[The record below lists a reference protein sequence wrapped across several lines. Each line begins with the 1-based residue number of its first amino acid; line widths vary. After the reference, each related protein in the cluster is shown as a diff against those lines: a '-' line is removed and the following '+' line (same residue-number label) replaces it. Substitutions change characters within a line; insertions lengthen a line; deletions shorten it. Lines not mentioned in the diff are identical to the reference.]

1 MKFAAIDIGTN
12 AARLLIGEVRMTNLG
27 LQIQKLGYYR
37 SPLRLGDD
45 VFSKGKISAS
55 KLKQF
60 IQTMQAF
67 QLLAT
72 AHQVTALRTVAT
84 SAMRE
89 ASNNKKVAKEILQQ
103 TGLQIEVI
111 SGEEEAQLI
120 FNAFELLH
128 LGRQAQYIVV
138 DVGGGSTEISVFEEG
153 KRRASQSFE
162 LGTLR
167 LLNQKVAPNIWDTFK
182 TWIQTHAKVQ
192 EAHIV
197 FGTGGNINR
206 ALKMLPNKSAKISLK
221 DLVQLHGK
229 LSPLTLN
236 ERIEQF
242 QLKADRADVIVP
254 ALEIYIAALSALAQ
268 PEIVVPKI
276 GLADGILLELYL
288 KNTPL

>member
-72 AHQVTALRTVAT
+72 AHQVTALRAVAT

-167 LLNQKVAPNIWDTFK
+167 LLNQKVAPNIWDSFK
-182 TWIQTHAKVQ
+182 NWIQTHAKVN

-236 ERIEQF
+236 QRIEQF